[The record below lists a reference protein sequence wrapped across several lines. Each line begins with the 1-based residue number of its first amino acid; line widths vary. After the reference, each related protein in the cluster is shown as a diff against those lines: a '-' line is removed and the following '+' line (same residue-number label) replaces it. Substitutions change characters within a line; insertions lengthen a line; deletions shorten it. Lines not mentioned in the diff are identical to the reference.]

1 MRSVNL
7 ADYTILNWYQSYLR
21 HTLNLQLNS
30 NLKLHVF
37 LLILHSLFKSHSS
50 NTYTFSRNAVSS
62 GTKNSATIK
71 EQDIGIYVIVNF
83 VP

>member
-62 GTKNSATIK
+62 GTKNSAK
-71 EQDIGIYVIVNF
+71 EQDIGIYINVSSVVEF
-83 VP
+83 